1 MSVSQQRRPAPERVN
16 GGDPTLERAR
26 RLADELARRWAAG
39 ERPPAEE
46 FLADDPDLTSR
57 PDAALEII
65 YEEMCQR
72 QQAETADDPR
82 WFERFPA
89 WQGELQM
96 LLACHCLLDAAG
108 ELRFPEVG
116 GTFGEFLLLAE
127 LGRGLHGRVYVAR
140 QPALADRPVVLKVTP
155 LAGQEHLSLARLQ
168 HTHIVPLYGAH
179 DDASLGLRALCMP
192 YFGGATLAQVLQRLR
207 PIAPAKRTGRDLV
220 DALTAA
226 AGDQPLGP
234 SVDGPACRY
243 LRRAT
248 YVEAVCWLGA
258 CLVDALADAHQ
269 RGIVHLD
276 LKPSNVLLA
285 ADGQPMLLDFHL
297 AQPPITLGQASLEWL
312 GGTPGYMP
320 PEQQAALEAIRSG
333 GDVPQRVDGRA
344 DVYSLALVLCES
356 LAGLPPE
363 GTPPARWLR
372 ATNPKIGVALSDLL
386 TKCLSPDADLR
397 YPEAA
402 SLAEDLRRHLAHRPL
417 RHVANRSLAERW
429 SKWRSRRPYALA
441 FLALFAALAT
451 GALVAVAGFRQRLHD
466 AQAGLDEVE
475 ESLTAGRFERAVT
488 AAQQARYWA
497 SGVPWSGRLGERLR
511 RAERLSEAGQ
521 VANDLHALVERC
533 RGSDVDFRPANGRT
547 RVPPHESRLLYEQAE
562 RLWRRRELIAASVA
576 DRALAGV
583 AERAYADLA
592 ELAIMWA
599 DLHVRL
605 APAERD
611 PQAGRE
617 ALAVLKEAESLPGAK
632 LVLCRAQEQLA
643 RMLGDERVA
652 LELAERADRL
662 RPSTAW
668 QYLTLGR
675 LLLKDDR
682 LEEAAAEFASAA
694 DLEPQSLWTNFYAGR
709 TAYELGRFDEA
720 VSSYTACVALAPR
733 AAWCYDNR
741 GLAQVGAGRFE
752 RARGDFDRALELD
765 PDLASVAL
773 HRGNLC
779 YHENRYDEALAD
791 LNRALAGGV
800 DPAVVHYHLA
810 LVYAARQESA
820 AALEHL
826 DQVLSFDP
834 KHQPAR
840 EFADKLRGHR

>member
-1 MSVSQQRRPAPERVN
+1 MSVSQQRRSAPEHVS

-39 ERPPAEE
+39 ERPQAEE
-46 FLADDPDLTSR
+46 FLADDLELTSR

-72 QQAETADDPR
+72 QQAETTDEPR

-89 WQGELQM
+89 WQTELQT
-96 LLACHCLLDAAG
+96 LLACHRLLDGAG
-108 ELRFPEVG
+108 EPRFPEVG
-116 GTFGEFLLLAE
+116 ETFGEFLLLAE

-140 QPALADRPVVLKVTP
+140 QPALADRPVALKVTP

-179 DDASLGLRALCMP
+179 DDPSLGLRALCMP
-192 YFGGATLAQVLQRLR
+192 YFGGATLGQVLQRLR
-207 PIAPAKRTGRDLV
+207 PIASAKRTGRDLLE
-220 DALTAA
+220 ALTAA
-226 AGDQPLGP
+226 AGEQPLGP
-234 SVDGPACRY
+234 AVDGPACRF
-243 LRRAT
+243 LRRAA

-258 CLVDALADAHQ
+258 CLADALADAHQ
-269 RGIVHLD
+269 RDIIHLD

-297 AQPPITLGQASLEWL
+297 AQSPIAPGQATLEWL

-320 PEQQAALEAIRSG
+320 PEQEAALEAIRSG
-333 GDVPQRVDGRA
+333 SDVPQRVDGRA
-344 DVYSLALVLCES
+344 DIYSLALVLCES

-372 ATNPKIGVALSDLL
+372 ATNPKIGAALSDLFA
-386 TKCLSPDADLR
+386 KCLSPDANQR
-397 YPEAA
+397 YPDAA
-402 SLAEDLRRHLAHRPL
+402 SLGEDLRRHLAHRPL

-451 GALVAVAGFRQRLHD
+451 GGLVAATGFRQRLHD
-466 AQAGLDEVE
+466 AQAALAEVE
-475 ESLTAGRFERAVT
+475 QSLAAGSYERAAT
-488 AAQQARYWA
+488 AAQQARHWA
-497 SGVPWSGRLGERLR
+497 SGVPGSGRLSERLR
-511 RAERLSEAGQ
+511 RAERLSEAGR

-533 RGSDVDFRPANGRT
+533 RGSDVVFRPAKKGT
-547 RVPPHESRLLYEQAE
+547 GLPPHEARLLYQQAE
-562 RLWRRRELIAASVA
+562 RLWQRRELIVASVA

-592 ELAIMWA
+592 ELAILWA

-605 APAERD
+605 APAERAR
-611 PQAGRE
+611 QAGRE
-617 ALAVLKEAESLPGAK
+617 ALAVLEEAESLPGAK

-643 RMLGDERVA
+643 RTLGDEREA
-652 LELAERADRL
+652 RELADRAERL

-668 QYLTLGR
+668 QHLTLGR

-682 LEEAAAEFASAA
+682 PEEAAAEFASAA
-694 DLEPQSLWTNFYAGR
+694 ELEPQGLWTNFYAGR
-709 TAYELGRFDEA
+709 TAFELGRFDEA

-741 GLAQVGAGRFE
+741 GLAQVGAGRFD
-752 RARGDFDRALELD
+752 RARGDFDRALELE
-765 PDLASVAL
+765 PDLASAAL
-773 HRGNLC
+773 HRGILS
-779 YHENRYDEALAD
+779 HQEGRYDEALAD

-800 DPAVVHYHLA
+800 DPAAVHYHLA
-810 LVYAARQESA
+810 LVYAAKSDIA

-834 KHQPAR
+834 EHQPAR
-840 EFADKLRGHR
+840 ELADKLRGR